1 MKAAKL
7 AQLLSEALEKQGYKI
22 RNEKGNF
29 RGGSCIFEEERLV
42 IMNKRFGDEERAEI
56 LARALARLNPDSL
69 FLVPEVRDY
78 VERYANAPQIVV
90 DLTSAEETETAVK

>member
-7 AQLLSEALEKQGYKI
+7 VQLLSEALEKQGYKF

-29 RGGSCIFEEERLV
+29 RGGSCIFEAEKLV

-56 LARALARLNPDSL
+56 LARALARMDIDSL
-69 FLVPEVRDY
+69 YLLPEVREF
-78 VERYANAPQIVV
+78 VEQFADKPSITI
-90 DLTSAEETETAVK
+90 DLTATAAESAAS

>member
-7 AQLLSEALEKQGYKI
+7 VQLLTEALEKQGYKL

-29 RGGSCIFEEERLV
+29 RGGRCIFETERLV

-56 LARALARLNPDSL
+56 LARALAREDLDSL
-69 FLVPEVRDY
+69 FLLPEVREY

-90 DLTSAEETETAVK
+90 DLTESEAESEAK

>member
-29 RGGSCIFEEERLV
+29 RGGRCIFEDERLV

-56 LARALARLNPDSL
+56 LARALAREDLDAL
-69 FLVPEVRDY
+69 YLLPELREY
-78 VERYANAPQIVV
+78 VERFVGAPSILV
-90 DLTSAEETETAVK
+90 DLTAEETEPVAK

>member
-7 AQLLSEALEKQGYKI
+7 AQLLSEALEKQGYRI

-29 RGGSCIFEEERLV
+29 RGGRCIFEEERLV

-56 LARALARLNPDSL
+56 LARALARENLDAL
-69 FLVPEVRDY
+69 YLLPEVREY
-78 VERYANAPQIVV
+78 VERYSDSPRVVV
-90 DLTSAEETETAVK
+90 DLTTSDTETAPK